1 MMKNLSSKA
10 TVENQNDKV
19 TFTNIYLIKTCME
32 TWRQKKKRLTG
43 NNYDIPR
50 GIFQYLFQMDGSWR
64 KKKNNSKWNPHQS
77 IIRNMKSSNMEISLI
92 FCIHRDK
99 GKSLSQSFI
108 FSHGNKF
115 RITEKK
121 TTTVSVWNT
130 AQDFHLLPISK

>member
-1 MMKNLSSKA
+1 MKNLSSKA

-32 TWRQKKKRLTG
+32 TWRQKKKG
-43 NNYDIPR
+43 GQEI
-50 GIFQYLFQMDGSWR
+50 IMIYLGASFNIYFKWMGAEE